1 MTPSHTQGEIRPIDT
16 VDANPVDPVAVDL
29 VPPDGLPLVQ
39 LRRPRRTPIP
49 PEQCRLGPECLVCRW
64 RRAGLLDRP
73 RRRGEA
79 A

>member
-1 MTPSHTQGEIRPIDT
+1 MNSLQPQGEIRPIDT
-16 VDANPVDPVAVDL
+16 VDANPADPVAVDL
-29 VPPDGLPLVQ
+29 VPSDGLPLVR
-39 LRRPRRTPIP
+39 LRRPRRAPIL